1 MFANGRSNDS
11 GTLFP
16 GFVDDDFSHDAAVF
30 IIQMADRFIQ
40 KQEVERLA
48 ECTDKSNPLLLAE
61 RKFSGFH
68 VQFIWDTQLLE

>member
-1 MFANGRSNDS
+1 MFANGRGNDS

-30 IIQMADRFIQ
+30 IIQMADRFVQ

-48 ECTDKSNPLLLAE
+48 ECTDKSDPLLLAE

-68 VQFIWDTQLLE
+68 VQLI